1 MTVELAVSAAMDAAD
16 RAHAALVPALLAAHV
31 TGTTIDPL
39 LFALIAGQIL
49 AAAPP
54 PELPALRAA
63 PLAAWVPRV
72 NAVVQAM
79 ATAATTS
86 TAVAPIAVMRPT
98 IVGPH
103 IDLEPPELPPPG
115 APPPPALPPGPPIGG
130 LPIPA
135 PPPGLDE
142 ATREAWIQA
151 RTRAGEYARGLG
163 NYVAEDIGQ
172 LVAEEWDG
180 EHIATEASAEQRAA
194 GARIIREETA
204 DAVAGGLSS
213 EKLASNLAN
222 RTGDYARNW
231 RRIAR
236 TELQGVANDG
246 AAIEAL
252 RTYGA
257 EARVA
262 RIPNADACPDCRR
275 LFLGDDGK
283 PRIFTV
289 AELVGNGVNVG
300 RARRDWVASLWPV
313 HPNCNCTTQSI
324 PPGMRFADDWGLEL
338 AA

>member
-1 MTVELAVSAAMDAAD
+1 MIAD
-16 RAHAALVPALLAAHV
+16 
-31 TGTTIDPL
+31 TGTT
-39 LFALIAGQIL
+39 AGTD
-49 AAAPP
+49 AG
-54 PELPALRAA
+54 
-63 PLAAWVPRV
+63 
-72 NAVVQAM
+72 VV
-79 ATAATTS
+79 ATDTGV
-86 TAVAPIAVMRPT
+86 VAPVDAGTPAETYPAGPYGSRVGALFRPFT
-98 IVGPH
+98 
-103 IDLEPPELPPPG
+103 L
-115 APPPPALPPGPPIGG
+115 
-130 LPIPA
+130 
-135 PPPGLDE
+135 
-142 ATREAWIQA
+142 
-151 RTRAGEYARGLG
+151 
-163 NYVAEDIGQ
+163 
-172 LVAEEWDG
+172 
-180 EHIATEASAEQRAA
+180 
-194 GARIIREETA
+194 TA
-204 DAVAGGLSS
+204 C
-213 EKLASNLAN
+213 N